1 MLLVAI
7 VFFIFAALLGLAIL
21 TKIFKHKSTYK
32 PVVFIHGTLAS
43 IALINLAV
51 YVALGHKDLL
61 LIVSFV
67 FFVLTAIGGFTLFT
81 FDINDKQIPKMLAV
95 LHPIG
100 GIISLTLLILYV
112 VHRVS

>member
-67 FFVLTAIGGFTLFT
+67 FFVLTAIGGFTLFI
-81 FDINDKQIPKMLAV
+81 FFLNYKKNPKK
-95 LHPIG
+95 
-100 GIISLTLLILYV
+100 ISLLYSFLLIFYFIC
-112 VHRVS
+112 